1 MVHYLVKERGIK
13 LDVAQEMIRHNHSGV
28 SRHRA
33 MERLQSIRMQLTR
46 LLAAIDLEIADY
58 DTITKRNYRRRRL
71 LRPRHRV
78 HAQALGLLVGLS
90 LLGERSGA
98 KCDDDAHRPRFHHP
112 SFQRKQH
119 GRRQL
124 HRFHQ
129 YPMPK
134 GHCIRPQ
141 PADNQLCNGV
151 LGRSAED
158 DRQRSAPLPDSKLE
172 AENSVVIIPHIDLEI
187 RMIKVKG
194 GSFTMGATFEQG
206 ICANFDEK
214 PPVAVT
220 LSDFMIAETP
230 VTQAL
235 WESVM
240 SENPSQIQG
249 SDLPVERITWCE
261 AEEFCHRLAQA
272 TGHPFRL
279 PSEAQWE
286 YAARGGA
293 DSDFTKYAGADDD
306 EVDAHI
312 WHRGN
317 SDGRTHIVGMKEPNE
332 LGIYDLSGNVTEWC
346 ADWYYN
352 SLAHLHGL
360 TDPEGVPTGRSKVAR
375 GGSFD
380 SPLAD
385 CRISRRFSLN
395 PNFRSRLIGMR
406 LAL

>member
-1 MVHYLVKERGIK
+1 MTPLLKGITDAVASFDPDIVCTHRLSGYLSDFHCWESEAVRNVMMTLIDRGFT
-13 LDVAQEMIRHNHSGV
+13 
-28 SRHRA
+28 
-33 MERLQSIRMQLTR
+33 TR
-46 LLAAIDLEIADY
+46 LFKESSTGDD
-58 DTITKRNYRRRRL
+58 NYTDFINIQCQK
-71 LRPRHRV
+71 
-78 HAQALGLLVGLS
+78 ATALGLNPLIINYVMGCLAVA
-90 LLGERSGA
+90 L
-98 KCDDDAHRPRFHHP
+98 KMTDKDP
-112 SFQRKQH
+112 
-119 GRRQL
+119 
-124 HRFHQ
+124 
-129 YPMPK
+129 
-134 GHCIRPQ
+134 
-141 PADNQLCNGV
+141 
-151 LGRSAED
+151 
-158 DRQRSAPLPDSKLE
+158 APLPDSKLE